1 MQQPQLCRL
10 NSPVNLARAL
20 VCLVALASAC
30 SAPIETGTMSD
41 VERGRRYDESESF
54 RRGALIASL
63 ENPDNGYSRL
73 RLERYLPDRW
83 ETLPTWNPGI
93 RVVSDADIGGA
104 QPDSDFSPL
113 EIELVPWE
121 EAPLLELGRR
131 AFYEYPV
138 QLMPF
143 TAAALT
149 DGDAPEHYGV
159 WSVEGRLGGLVWTA
173 LPGNAVSLSVTCST
187 CHATSRDE
195 QLLTGKNNARLDI
208 GLMATDFRGDAANL
222 VWGPGRLDVT
232 NDDSDNP
239 AAIPDLR
246 PVRYQE
252 QLQRA
257 ATVKND
263 LIALAIRTET
273 LIITSL
279 GETVRPPR
287 KLAFALA
294 LFLWR
299 LPNVPAR
306 TPDESSEAGA
316 RSFEQRCASCHRAP
330 SYSGPPVPLELIG
343 TDPLVGASSERG
355 TGAYRVPSLRGVGD
369 RSPLFASGSVRDLDE
384 LLDPTRAAAGHPF
397 GLDLESSQ
405 RADLRHFLETL

>member
-1 MQQPQLCRL
+1 MTLG
-10 NSPVNLARAL
+10 RAL
-20 VCLVALASAC
+20 VCLALLSSAC

-41 VERGRRYDESESF
+41 IERGWSYDESEGF
-54 RRGALIASL
+54 RRQALIASL
-63 ENPDNGYSRL
+63 ANPTNGYSRL
-73 RLERYLPDRW
+73 RLERYSPDGW
-83 ETLPTWNPGI
+83 ETLPIWNPRI
-93 RVVSDADIGGA
+93 RVVTEADVGRPKPDAD
-104 QPDSDFSPL
+104 FTPL
-113 EIELVPWE
+113 EIDAVPWE
-121 EAPLLELGRR
+121 EGPLLELGRR

-143 TAAALT
+143 TAAALM
-149 DGDAPEHYGV
+149 GVGAAEHYGV
-159 WSVEGRLGGLVWTA
+159 WSAEGRLGGLVWTA

-187 CHATSRDE
+187 CHATVRE
-195 QLLTGKNNARLDI
+195 GQLLTGKNNAQLDI
-208 GLMATDFRGDAANL
+208 GLMASDFRGDAANL

-232 NDDSDNP
+232 NDDSENP

-246 PVRYQE
+246 PVRYQQ
-252 QLQRA
+252 QLQHA

-263 LIALAIRTET
+263 LIALSIRTET

-287 KLAFALA
+287 KLSFALA

-299 LPNVPAR
+299 LPNVPA
-306 TPDESSEAGA
+306 TLPDEHSEAGA
-316 RSFEQRCASCHRAP
+316 RSFEQRCASCHRPP
-330 SYSGPPVPLELIG
+330 SYSGPPVALELVG

-369 RSPLFASGSVRDLDE
+369 RSPLFASGSVRDLAE
-384 LLDPTRAAAGHPF
+384 LLDPKRAAAGHPF

-405 RADLRHFLETL
+405 RDDLRRFLETL

>member
-1 MQQPQLCRL
+1 MQQCSLCRL
-10 NSPVNLARAL
+10 KLPVNLARAL
-20 VCLVALASAC
+20 ICLAALVSAC
-30 SAPIETGTMSD
+30 SAPAETVTSSD
-41 VERGRRYDESESF
+41 VDLGRRYDESRSF
-54 RRGALIASL
+54 RREALIASL
-63 ENPDNGYSRL
+63 ENPDNGYCRL
-73 RLERYLPDRW
+73 RLERYLPDQW
-83 ETLPTWNPGI
+83 ESLPIWNPGV
-93 RVVSDADIGGA
+93 RVVSEADIGGKE
-104 QPDSDFSPL
+104 PTSDFVAL
-113 EIELVPWE
+113 DIETVPWE

-143 TAAALT
+143 TAAALS
-149 DGDAPEHYGV
+149 DVDAPEHYGV
-159 WSVEGRLGGLVWTA
+159 WSAEGKLGGLVWSA

-187 CHATSRDE
+187 CHATTRE
-195 QLLTGKNNARLDI
+195 GQLLTGKNNDRLDV
-208 GLMATDFRGDAANL
+208 GLMASDFRGDAANL
-222 VWGPGRLDVT
+222 FWGPGRLDVT

-246 PVRYQE
+246 PIRYQE
-252 QLQRA
+252 HLQRA
-257 ATVKND
+257 ATVKNG

-299 LPNVPAR
+299 LPNVAPR
-306 TPDESSEAGA
+306 SPDESSEAGS
-316 RSFEQRCASCHRAP
+316 RSFSQRCASCHRPP
-330 SYSGPPVPLELIG
+330 SYSGPPVALELVG

-355 TGAYRVPSLRGVGD
+355 TGGYRVPSLRGVAH

-384 LLDPTRAAAGHPF
+384 LLDPKRVAPGHPF
-397 GLDLESSQ
+397 GLDLESGQ
-405 RADLRHFLETL
+405 RADLLHFLQTL